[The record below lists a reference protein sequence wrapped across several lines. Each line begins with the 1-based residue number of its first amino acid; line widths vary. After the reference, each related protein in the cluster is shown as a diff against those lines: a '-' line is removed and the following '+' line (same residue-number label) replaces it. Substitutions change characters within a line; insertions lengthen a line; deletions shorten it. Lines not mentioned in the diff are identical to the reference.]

1 MTLIL
6 LAITGCTAFKSTVH
20 LAQLEEAWVD
30 AEAANAADR
39 AVYEHTLAEQ
49 YRLKAREEW
58 GYSDYGASQEL
69 ALKSREYAKAAT
81 EQALYGST
89 DENAATRHEV
99 LENLDEGLD
108 EVPDVLEDAPDE
120 EWIELD
126 DIDLD
131 DLDDLD

>member
-1 MTLIL
+1 MAAVITLL
-6 LAITGCTAFKSTVH
+6 LLGCTAFKSTVH

-69 ALKSREYAKAAT
+69 ALKAREYAHQAK

-89 DENAATRHEV
+89 DDNAATRHEV
-99 LENLDEGLD
+99 LENLDQGLD
-108 EVPDVLEDAPDE
+108 EVPDELQDEPEDD
-120 EWIELD
+120 WIELD

-131 DLDDLD
+131 DLD

>member
-6 LAITGCTAFKSTVH
+6 LLAGCTAVKSTVH

-39 AVYEHTLAEQ
+39 AIYEHTMAEQ
-49 YRLKAREEW
+49 YRQKAREEW

-69 ALKSREYAKAAT
+69 ALKAREYSKQAT

-108 EVPDVLEDAPDE
+108 EVPDEFEEVPED

-131 DLDDLD
+131 DL